1 MSIGKRTRNA
11 SIRYLIVSLRARPC
25 AMIAPA
31 VDRHFLIM
39 GGIVMQWYLKVLQQY
54 AEFTGR
60 ARRTEFWM
68 FTLFSAI
75 ISVVLGLLDNLLG
88 LTFVPGTLS
97 GWLGLLYSLAVLLPS
112 LGVSIRR
119 LHDTGRSGWWLLI
132 GLVPVVGAIVLIVFC
147 ATPGNAGANAHGPD
161 PKASLDPAVA

>member
-1 MSIGKRTRNA
+1 
-11 SIRYLIVSLRARPC
+11 
-25 AMIAPA
+25 
-31 VDRHFLIM
+31 
-39 GGIVMQWYLKVLQQY
+39 MQWYLKVLRQY

-75 ISVVLGLLDNLLG
+75 ISLVLGLLDSLLG
-88 LTFVPGTLS
+88 TTFVEGTMS
-97 GWLGLLYSLAVLLPS
+97 GWLGMIYTLAVLLPS

-132 GLVPVVGAIVLIVFC
+132 GLVPFVGGIVLIVFW
-147 ATPGNAGANAHGPD
+147 ALPGDAGPNSHGPD
-161 PKASLDPAVA
+161 PKAQVGSPATA